1 MSEADIDKVTEAL
14 VFTSSHRSWVAHGV
28 APEGPLGFSLGLET
42 AFVLKRDVREL
53 GDGNAVA
60 PKTIPVPRFWIGAEF
75 PMDIKVS
82 ASFGLSGL
90 FDGIQTYGIG
100 GHWSFFRSED
110 RLTNFSVD
118 FRYTYTNVFDDL
130 VSNVLGLSVQAS
142 KDLILW
148 QPYAGA
154 GFLVANSTAIE
165 DVMAAGAEVGPHTK
179 TTYHLYVGARIDLL
193 AKLSIQLDVMGAK
206 PTLGVLLE
214 KDF

>member
-1 MSEADIDKVTEAL
+1 MTAEEIDRVTEAL
-14 VFTSSHRSWVAHGV
+14 VLPSSHRSWVAHGV
-28 APEGPLGFSLGLET
+28 APEGPLGFSLGVET
-42 AFVLKRDVREL
+42 AFVLRRDVGGL
-53 GDGNAVA
+53 GDANAVA
-60 PKTIPVPRFWIGAEF
+60 PKTIPVPRFWLGAEF
-75 PMDIKVS
+75 PMDLKLS

-118 FRYTYTNVFDDL
+118 LRYTYTNVFDDL
-130 VSNVLGLSVQAS
+130 KANVLGLSVQAS

-154 GFLVANSTAIE
+154 GFLVANSTAVAE
-165 DVMAAGAEVGPHTK
+165 VMASGEELGPHTK
-179 TTYHLYVGARIDLL
+179 TTYHVYVGARIDLL

-206 PTLGVLLE
+206 PSLGILLE